1 MALTRSEL
9 IARFPRWPSN
19 LAHRAVRTLIEKMA
33 ATLAAGG
40 RIEIR
45 DFGAFSVRCYP
56 PTIKRNPKTGE
67 SVAVGRKPWF
77 ISHRGSSCVIG

>member
-1 MALTRSEL
+1 MA
-9 IARFPRWPSN
+9 
-19 LAHRAVRTLIEKMA
+19 RTLIEQIA

-45 DFGAFSVRCYP
+45 DFGAFAVRRYP

-67 SVAVGRKPWF
+67 FIAFGPKSMVHFRPGKELRDRVNGRP
-77 ISHRGSSCVIG
+77 R